1 MKQKI
6 FDIHTDILYDVY
18 MAFKKG
24 DKNRFRDFHLLQ
36 LSQSIIRGGIWTM
49 YSPNEFNLYEAL
61 KNALSCIDFSQL
73 NNFKVILGLEGLKN
87 LKSLEEF
94 ELIYQLGFRHAMLTW
109 NEENDY
115 ATGIK
120 GSLGRGLTAKGREVL
135 DFMISKDMIIDVSHL
150 NEKSFFDVLAY
161 TNKNIIASHSNIKS
175 ICDHQRNLSDEQLKK
190 LKEADGLLGLT
201 LAGSF
206 IAKEKEERTIENF
219 IHHLEKAVEI
229 LGIDNVCFGFDFM
242 DYFDDDVGS
251 NIEEVPSALYVHKII
266 ERMVQLGFKEEDIK
280 KITYDNFVNR
290 FKHHIIN
297 SEE

>member
-1 MKQKI
+1 MSQKI

-18 MAFKKG
+18 MAFKRENN
-24 DKNRFRDFHLLQ
+24 NRFKEFHLPQ
-36 LSQSIIRGGIWTM
+36 LSKSNIGGGIWTM
-49 YSPNEFNLYEAL
+49 YSPDEFDLYDSL
-61 KNALSCIDFSQL
+61 QNALSCIDFSL
-73 NNFKVILGLEGLKN
+73 MKDFNVILGLEGLRN

-109 NEENDY
+109 NEANDY

-120 GSLGRGLTAKGREVL
+120 GPIDRGLTSKGKKLL

-150 NEKSFFDVLAY
+150 NEKSFYDCLTY

-175 ICDHQRNLSDEQLKK
+175 ICDHQRNLSDEQLRK
-190 LKEADGLLGLT
+190 LRDANGLLGLT

-206 IAKEKEERTIENF
+206 IAKEKEDRTIESF
-219 IHHLEKAVEI
+219 IKHIIKAVEI

-242 DYFDDDVGS
+242 DYFSDEVGS
-251 NIEEVPSALYVHKII
+251 NIEEVPNALYAHHILEKMAQFGFSEEEITKIA
-266 ERMVQLGFKEEDIK
+266 
-280 KITYDNFVNR
+280 YDNFVKR
-290 FKHHIIN
+290 FKQHIIK